1 MNESGKKV
9 LSTLNQLN
17 IPFERYEHPPVPT
30 IEEAKKYWTDLEA
43 THCKNIFLRNH
54 KGSRHYLVVLEH
66 NAVLAMRDLEQ
77 RLKQGKLSF
86 ASAKRLHRYLCITP
100 GSVSPFGLINDTEN
114 HVHLFL
120 DENLKTATKISFH
133 PNDNTSSVIISFS
146 DFIRFLDFSGNS
158 YEFIQLYD

>member
-1 MNESGKKV
+1 MMKAIKDV
-9 LSTLNQLN
+9 VAILDQLN
-17 IPFERYEHPPVPT
+17 IPFEMHEHPPVPT

-54 KGSRHYLVVLEH
+54 KGNRHYLVVLEH
-66 NAVLAMRDLEQ
+66 TAVLAMRDLEQ
-77 RLKQGKLSF
+77 RLKQGKLTF
-86 ASAKRLHRYLCITP
+86 ASSKRLHRYLCIEP

-120 DENLKTATKISFH
+120 DENLKSATKSSFH
-133 PNDNTSSVIISFS
+133 PNVNTASVIISFD